1 MISHTPDRWLSKAGL
16 ASRGEVLEWVAQGRL
31 TLGGESL
38 RPESPVSSPS
48 PRCPGEGRRLPPFF
62 LDGVLL
68 VPPPPLLLCLNKPRG
83 VLVTLSDPEGR
94 PVVGDFLRRT
104 PWSDGSFG
112 RIRPLGRL
120 DAASAGLLLLTNY
133 PEPWSHFL
141 SPEGGVRRRYR
152 VKIRPGL
159 RAEDRKLFLSGKAGE
174 GAGYRRVEVEI
185 EREGPKSS
193 WLLISLV
200 EGRNREIRNVL
211 TYHGYEVLHL
221 IRLAFGPFLLGD
233 LKPGE
238 VSCVTEEAKK
248 AGVVWE
254 RWESSPYP

>member
-1 MISHTPDRWLSKAGL
+1 MVYHTPDRWLSKAGL

-31 TLGGESL
+31 TLGAESL
-38 RPESPVSSPS
+38 RPERPVSSP
-48 PRCPGEGRRLPPFF
+48 PLGRPGDVRRLPPFF

-68 VPPPPLLLCLNKPRG
+68 VPPPPILLCFNKPRG

-94 PVVGDFLRRT
+94 PVVEDFLQKT
-104 PWSDGSFG
+104 PWSDRSLG

-159 RAEDRKLFLSGKAGE
+159 RSEDRTLFLSGKAGE

-200 EGRNREIRNVL
+200 EGKNREIRNVL
-211 TYHGYEVLHL
+211 AFHGYEVLHL

-238 VSCVTEEAKK
+238 ISCITEEAKK

-254 RWESSPYP
+254 RWESAPSP